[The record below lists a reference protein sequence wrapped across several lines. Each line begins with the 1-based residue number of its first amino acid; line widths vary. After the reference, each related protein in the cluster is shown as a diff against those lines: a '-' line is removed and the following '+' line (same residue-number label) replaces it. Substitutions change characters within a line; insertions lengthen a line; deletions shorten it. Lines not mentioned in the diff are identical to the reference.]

1 MTLTLKNVW
10 ARTTLVVHQCE
21 ATLLHESLYS
31 ESCKSLSAITSCQ
44 FPHMHLL
51 LNTGIPV
58 TRAWFAWPVT
68 TIGGVIP
75 VSTVFYEISR
85 ERCSPRKDTG
95 GPRTHYDLSP
105 VFDRAQLLIASP
117 HTIAHRH
124 GMAIKIVASQIYLYP
139 ILPFHTR
146 SSLLDITLVS
156 KK

>member
-1 MTLTLKNVW
+1 MTSYGEK
-10 ARTTLVVHQCE
+10 R
-21 ATLLHESLYS
+21 
-31 ESCKSLSAITSCQ
+31 LSPHYPCCTSMRSDTFTRVAIQRKLWIIISPTSCQ
-44 FPHMHLL
+44 FSHMHLL

-58 TRAWFAWPVT
+58 TRAWVAWPVT

-85 ERCSPRKDTG
+85 EWCSPRKDTG